1 MKQLT
6 LKSML
11 AAAVVVLTAGS
22 ASAQTLKAD
31 IPFTFHAAGATM
43 PAGTYEVRT
52 SGSITSQYVI
62 LRNTDSHRSVLATYA
77 LANPPGDWRTRDQA
91 MLRFQCNGGYCAM
104 SEAWTGAGSSV
115 LRFNAPKLGHD
126 GDTRIAEIRM
136 TMMSTK
142 AD

>member
-11 AAAVVVLTAGS
+11 AAAVVVLAAGS

-31 IPFTFHAAGATM
+31 IPFTFHAAGVTM
-43 PAGTYEVRT
+43 PAGTYELRT
-52 SGSITSQYVI
+52 SSSRTSPYVI
-62 LRNTDSHRSVLATYA
+62 IRNTDSHNSVLAMYA
-77 LANPPGDWRTRDQA
+77 LANAPNDWRIRDEA
-91 MLRFQCNGGYCAM
+91 MLRFQCNGGYCAL
-104 SEAWTGAGSSV
+104 SEAWTGAASSV

-136 TMMSTK
+136 TMSTK